1 MDAVPTATIELHTR
15 RRRPDGSTTRRPRTV
30 NITVRPDPRVLVSV
44 EEAAERLDI
53 GRTMLYELIAAGEIG
68 TVTVGRL
75 RKVPVAEIADFVER
89 RRARERQRH
98 AG

>member
-1 MDAVPTATIELHTR
+1 MTTTPTASIELHTR
-15 RRRPDGSTTRRPRTV
+15 HRRADGSTTRRARTV

-75 RKVPVAEIADFVER
+75 RKVPVAEISEFVER
-89 RRARERQRH
+89 RRARERQRK

>member
-1 MDAVPTATIELHTR
+1 MTTTPTATVQLHTR
-15 RRRPDGSTTRRPRTV
+15 HRRADGSTTRHARTI

-53 GRTMLYELIAAGEIG
+53 GRTMLYELIAAGEID

-89 RRARERQRH
+89 RRARDRRRSVS
-98 AG
+98 